1 MCPFTEV
8 TTMPPK
14 QNKYTAG
21 VRPWELGL
29 MLESVEK
36 KKRGHG
42 IDFFPNKLLSEVAY
56 KKYFE
61 I

>member
-8 TTMPPK
+8 TPK
-14 QNKYTAG
+14 QNKYTDG

-29 MLESVEK
+29 MLGNVEK
-36 KKRGHG
+36 KRGYG
-42 IDFFPNKLLSEVAY
+42 IDSFPNKLLSEVAY
-56 KKYFE
+56 RKYFE

>member
-1 MCPFTEV
+1 MWPFTEV
-8 TTMPPK
+8 TTMLPK
-14 QNKYTAG
+14 QNKYTAR
-21 VRPWELGL
+21 VRLWELGL
-29 MLESVEK
+29 MLENVEK

-42 IDFFPNKLLSEVAY
+42 IDFFPNNLLSEVAY

>member
-14 QNKYTAG
+14 QNKYTDG

-29 MLESVEK
+29 MLGNVEK
-36 KKRGHG
+36 KERGHG
-42 IDFFPNKLLSEVAY
+42 IDSSPNKLLPEVAY
-56 KKYFE
+56 KRYFE